1 MSGSEEDTRL
11 SVSRQTILYALCRA
25 GPQGSGLCLC
35 AEHVRQLGGASPLH
49 NVMDVK

>member
-1 MSGSEEDTRL
+1 MLKGL
-11 SVSRQTILYALCRA
+11 SKERPFYW
-25 GPQGSGLCLC
+25 C

>member
-1 MSGSEEDTRL
+1 MRRRHIQVRLSTPEQKYMSG
-11 SVSRQTILYALCRA
+11 A
-25 GPQGSGLCLC
+25 GQEGPRSGAFWQC